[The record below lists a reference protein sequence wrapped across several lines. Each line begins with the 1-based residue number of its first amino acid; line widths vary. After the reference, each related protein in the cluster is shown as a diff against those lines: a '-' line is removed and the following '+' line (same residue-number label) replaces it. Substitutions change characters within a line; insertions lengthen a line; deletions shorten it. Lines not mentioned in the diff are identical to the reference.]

1 MEKKLNKNQE
11 NQSVD
16 FLALAQEAQFG
27 SNNSDSKRDIYCYQ
41 NSWIGQTLENLGSM
55 SRTRKAMRENV
66 QNYAKKYFRA
76 NSEQEKNAIKQEFLK
91 IFGSSFLSLSKLTNS
106 KNEILVHKFSKILV
120 EK

>member
-11 NQSVD
+11 NQQID

-41 NSWIGQTLENLGSM
+41 NSWIGQTLENLGDM
-55 SRTRKAMRENV
+55 KKARKSLRIIV
-66 QNYAKKYFRA
+66 QNYAKDYFHA
-76 NSEQEKNAIKQEFLK
+76 NSDSEKNSIKQEFLK

-106 KNEILVHKFSKILV
+106 KNEILVHKFSKILT